1 MKVFRNFRFA
11 MFMSIGAASVSARTL
26 NVGPGKA
33 FTMPSAAARAA
44 ASGDTIL
51 IDPVRYSGDEAVW
64 RASNLVIRSP
74 LKHAWITAP
83 ATLSNLKAIW
93 VIQGN
98 NVRIENIRL
107 SGAAVPDR
115 NGAGI
120 RAEGSGLVIRGCY
133 IHDNQAGIITN
144 NVATLDLV
152 VEYSHVARN
161 GIGNGYTHNIYAG
174 NIRSFILRYSQ
185 VHHARGGQNVK
196 SRAATTHILY
206 NRIVD
211 STDGTS
217 NYEIDLPNGGNAI
230 VLGNTIQQSPLTT
243 NSIILHYGQ
252 EGLKYVSNGLMIVN
266 NTFDNRRSSGYFIR
280 FPAGFSPVRV
290 MNNLFIGAGT
300 TITGG
305 GAETA
310 SNISTTS
317 STSSFRV
324 LSYSGF
330 DYHLAAGSVTI
341 DRGTNPGT
349 FAGQSLT
356 PTWQWSASAGGE
368 RRPVNGALDVGAF
381 EY

>member
-1 MKVFRNFRFA
+1 MNVFRNFRFA
-11 MFMSIGAASVSARTL
+11 ILLSIGAASVSARTL
-26 NVGPGKA
+26 LVGPGKTYA
-33 FTMPSAAARAA
+33 MPSAAARAA

-51 IDPVRYSGDEAVW
+51 IDPVKYSGDEAVW

-74 LKHAWITAP
+74 SKHAWITAP
-83 ATLSNLKAIW
+83 ATISNLKAIW
-93 VIQGN
+93 VIQGS

-120 RAEGSGLVIRGCY
+120 RAEGSGLSISGCY

-144 NVATLDLV
+144 NVSTLDLV
-152 VEYSHVARN
+152 VEHSQVARN

-174 NIRSFILRYSQ
+174 CIRSFILRFSH

-217 NYEIDLPNGGNAI
+217 NYEVDLPNGGNAI
-230 VLGNTIQQSPLTT
+230 VLGNSIQQSPLST

-252 EGLKYVSNGLMIVN
+252 EGLKYVSNGLMVVN
-266 NTFDNRRSSGYFIR
+266 NTFENRKSGGYFVR
-280 FPAGFSPVRV
+280 FPVGFSPARV
-290 MNNLFIGAGT
+290 MNNLFIGPGT
-300 TITGG
+300 AISGG
-305 GAETA
+305 KAETA
-310 SNISTTS
+310 CNISTTS
-317 STSSFRV
+317 PGIASF
-324 LSYSGF
+324 SKF
-330 DYHLAAGSVTI
+330 DYRLVSGSVAI
-341 DRGTNPGT
+341 DRGSNPWT

-356 PTWQWSASAGGE
+356 PTWQWSAAAGGE
-368 RRPVNGALDVGAF
+368 RRPVNGGLDVGAF
-381 EY
+381 EF